1 MLPLGRVKQT
11 SQSRTQETDNHLII
25 LLDVV
30 TGVAV
35 SGSAW
40 YLTHLMRHPDVVWDR
55 HNNPEPWNAVGPS
68 VQSKLYSNTPSRFT
82 KSWER
87 FSDVADTKDRYA

>member
-1 MLPLGRVKQT
+1 MLA
-11 SQSRTQETDNHLII
+11 DI
-25 LLDVV
+25 V

-55 HNNPEPWNAVGPS
+55 HNNPEPWNAVGEK
-68 VQSKLYSNTPSRFT
+68 VQSKLYSHTPSAFEGSWNRFT
-82 KSWER
+82 AGEGKRKE
-87 FSDVADTKDRYA
+87 Y